1 MSAMLEDSLSVA
13 ILRMLAQ
20 EPAGAG
26 VSLPRLGKR
35 LGQGASVLMRRLT
48 LPRLGARGAARR
60 PLGRAPRSP
69 RPRAGSNTAA
79 C

>member
-1 MSAMLEDSLSVA
+1 MSALLEDSLSVA

-20 EPAGAG
+20 EPAGTG

-35 LGQGASVLMRRLT
+35 LGR
-48 LPRLGARGAARR
+48 AR
-60 PLGRAPRSP
+60 
-69 RPRAGSNTAA
+69 A